1 MNIRQKVTVVLWGA
15 ALLAFAVATATL
27 LILERITQPDRA
39 RQIIEPYAQ
48 LVAIGVEA
56 AVTFEDPVRAHEV
69 LATLRTNPQILKAE
83 IVLEDGTLLA
93 GYDGASTPVDRLP
106 PRRPDGVYI
115 DRDSMEQIRALNNDA
130 HLRLVM
136 SLDQLNRETH
146 QILRLFSVGALVLLS
161 VMPGV
166 LMLFQRTIV
175 RPIAALAD
183 AVEQVRLRADYHRRV
198 PASGTDEIARL
209 GQGFNAMMNAIQGR
223 EIDLRQ
229 ITQLQRTMVDNAA
242 YGIISTTPDGL
253 VTSFN
258 PAAERLLGY
267 TAGEIVDRQTPI
279 AWHDPEELRQRART
293 LSEELGETIPPG
305 FEVFTARPGRG
316 LPEEHEWTFI
326 RKDGTRVPVM
336 FSVSALHNELNLI
349 TGYVGMTYDLTAR
362 NHAEEALR
370 KSAVEIMDL
379 YDHAPCGYHSLDENG
394 LIVRMNQTEL
404 EWLGYRP
411 EEVIAKMQFSDL
423 LTHEGAKTFE
433 TRFPQLK
440 STGFFHNAEVSLVRK
455 DGRELPVLISATAIT
470 DAAGNF
476 VMSRS
481 VMTDITEIKKLQT
494 RERMRALVLEK
505 LIRDEPLPDILDLI
519 VRGIEGD
526 QNHMIGSILLLDA
539 ERRHLRHGSAPSLP
553 PFYNEA
559 IDGIEIGPAAGSC
572 GTAAYT
578 GECVIVENV
587 RTHPY
592 WTAYRDVAAKA
603 GLESCW
609 SQPILDRQ
617 GQVVG
622 TFAIYHREPCAP
634 SANDIELIQSLA
646 NLTGVVIEYR
656 QSQEEIRQLN
666 DELEQRVLRR
676 TQELAQSEDR
686 FRTIYETVPVSI
698 WQQDW
703 TDVIHSIDRLRSDGV
718 TDFEGYFR
726 DHPDFV
732 VQALRSVK
740 ILDVN
745 RWTLEMFS
753 ARDKAEM
760 MVSMETIFATPETL
774 PTFAR
779 KLLALTQG
787 EAIDQAEVK
796 LNTPRGNDIHVLLA
810 MSFPAQRGSGTV
822 FLSLIDITERK
833 RAEDR
838 IVKLNTEL
846 VQRAAMLQQTNKELE
861 AFSYSVS
868 HDLRT
873 PLRSING
880 FSRILL
886 EDNRGKLDA
895 ASIENVMTIRA
906 ASLRMGQLID
916 DMINLARVSRTE
928 LRRTT
933 IDLSAMARTIA
944 AELSSEH
951 PDQSVSLVIEP
962 DLTANADPGLMRS
975 VLENLLGNAWKF
987 SGKQPSAHIE
997 FGRTMTESGPA
1008 YFVRDDG
1015 VGFDPEFTN
1024 KLFNAF
1030 QRLHTSGE
1038 FPGTGIG
1045 LATVQRIIHRHGG
1058 LVWAEGSPAKG
1069 ATFYFTLPPIIP

>member
-1 MNIRQKVTVVLWGA
+1 MNISRKVTLVLWGA
-15 ALLAFAVATATL
+15 ALLAFAVATVAL
-27 LILERITQPDRA
+27 LILERITQADRA
-39 RQIIEPYAQ
+39 LQIIEPYAQ

-56 AVTFEDPVRAHEV
+56 AVTFESPVRAREV
-69 LATLRTNPQILKAE
+69 LGTLRTNPQILKAE
-83 IVLEDGTLLA
+83 VILEDGTLLA
-93 GYDGASTPVDRLP
+93 GYENDRTPADRLP

-115 DRDSMEQIRALNNDA
+115 DRNSMEQVRALNNDA

-146 QILRLFSVGALVLLS
+146 QILRLFSVGALVLLGS
-161 VMPGV
+161 MPVV
-166 LMLFQRTIV
+166 LILFQRTIV
-175 RPIAALAD
+175 HPIAALAD

-198 PASGTDEIARL
+198 PASGSDEIARL
-209 GQGFNAMMNAIQGR
+209 GQGFNAMMKAVHER

-229 ITQLQRTMVDNAA
+229 ITQLQRTIVDNAA
-242 YGIISTTPDGL
+242 YGIISTSPEGL
-253 VTSFN
+253 ATSLN

-267 TAGEIVDRQTPI
+267 TAGEIVNQQRPI

-293 LSEELGETIPPG
+293 LSEELSETITPG
-305 FEVFTARPGRG
+305 FEVFTARPDRG

-336 FSVSALHNELNLI
+336 LSVSALRDELNRI

-362 NHAEEALR
+362 NNAEEALR
-370 KSAVEIMDL
+370 KSAAEIMDL
-379 YDHAPCGYHSLDENG
+379 YDHAPCGYHSLDANG
-394 LIVRMNQTEL
+394 LIVRMNATEL
-404 EWLGYRP
+404 EWLGYRS
-411 EEVIAKMQFSDL
+411 EEVIAKIKFSDL
-423 LTHEGAKTFE
+423 LTHEAEKTFE
-433 TRFPQLK
+433 THFPQFK
-440 STGFFHNAEVSLVRK
+440 STGFLHNTEFSLVRK

-470 DAAGNF
+470 GAAGNF

-481 VMTDITEIKKLQT
+481 VTTDITEIKKLQA

-505 LIRDEPLPDILDLI
+505 LIRGEPLPDILDSI
-519 VRGIEGD
+519 IQGIEGD
-526 QNHMIGSILLLDA
+526 QDHMIGSILLLDA
-539 ERRHLRHGSAPSLP
+539 ERRHLKHGSGPSLP

-559 IDGIEIGPAAGSC
+559 IHGMEIGPAAGSC
-572 GTAAYT
+572 GTAAFT
-578 GECVIVENV
+578 GERVIVENV
-587 RTHPY
+587 QTHPY
-592 WTAYRDVAAKA
+592 WVSYRDLAAKA

-609 SQPILDRQ
+609 SQPILNRQ
-617 GQVVG
+617 GLVVG
-622 TFAIYHREPCAP
+622 TFAIYHREPCVP
-634 SANDIELIQSLA
+634 SAKDIELIQALA

-656 QSQEEIRQLN
+656 QSQEEVRQLN
-666 DELEQRVLRR
+666 AELEQRVLRR
-676 TQELAQSEDR
+676 TQELARSEDR

-698 WQQDW
+698 WLQDW
-703 TDVIHSIDRLRSDGV
+703 TDVIQSIDRLRADGV
-718 TDFEGYFR
+718 TDFEEYFR
-726 DHPDFV
+726 DHSDFV
-732 VQALRSVK
+732 AHALKSVK

-760 MVSMETIFATPETL
+760 LASLETIFATPDTL
-774 PTFAR
+774 PSFAGQ
-779 KLLALTQG
+779 LVALAQG
-787 EAIDQAEVK
+787 KAIYQAEVK
-796 LNTPRGNDIHVLLA
+796 LSTPRGNDLHVLLA
-810 MSFPAQRGSGTV
+810 MSLPTRGGSGAV

-833 RAEDR
+833 LAEAR

-846 VQRAAMLQQTNKELE
+846 VQRASMLQLANKELE

-886 EDNRGKLDA
+886 EDNRDKLDE

-928 LRRTT
+928 LRRTPL
-933 IDLSAMARTIA
+933 DLSAMARTIA
-944 AELSSEH
+944 SELRTAH
-951 PDQSVSLVIEP
+951 PDRSVSLVIEP

-975 VLENLLGNAWKF
+975 VMENLLGNAWKF
-987 SGKQPSAHIE
+987 TGKQPSAHIE
-997 FGRTMTESGPA
+997 FGRITTESGPT

-1030 QRLHTSGE
+1030 QRLHSIEE
-1038 FPGTGIG
+1038 FSGTGIG

-1058 LVWAEGSPAKG
+1058 LVWAESSPGKG
-1069 ATFYFTLPPIIP
+1069 AAFYFTLPP